1 MVKEQNMNV
10 YEIKDHEPSYLPDG
24 KWNLVWSDEF
34 DGAELDRTKWDF
46 RLNFWGKESPTFSED
61 AVLDGKG
68 YLHLPLVLDNGVYK
82 SAHLQT
88 GSLTYDIPNKQ
99 GGIWPFGKFREPKFM
114 HKFGYYEIRC
124 NLPKNEGWHA
134 GFWLQAPGIGV
145 HPDPKCCGVEVD
157 IMESYRQPSEGNI
170 ICGIGYGGYGED
182 SRWPGHFSFPVENT
196 DEFHTYAVDW
206 SEDGYIFY
214 FDSKEVGRRMAPDYP
229 VSHVDQFILV
239 STECHG
245 YHRAFCNEVAESD
258 PSGNANVWCGEP
270 VSTLKKAVLPDEWI
284 VDYVRVYDR
293 IK

>member
-1 MVKEQNMNV
+1 MNV

-34 DGAELDRTKWDF
+34 DGTELDRTKWDF

-145 HPDPKCCGVEVD
+145 HPDPKYCG
-157 IMESYRQPSEGNI
+157 
-170 ICGIGYGGYGED
+170 
-182 SRWPGHFSFPVENT
+182 
-196 DEFHTYAVDW
+196 
-206 SEDGYIFY
+206 
-214 FDSKEVGRRMAPDYP
+214 
-229 VSHVDQFILV
+229 
-239 STECHG
+239 
-245 YHRAFCNEVAESD
+245 
-258 PSGNANVWCGEP
+258 
-270 VSTLKKAVLPDEWI
+270 LK
-284 VDYVRVYDR
+284 
-293 IK
+293 